1 MPIVQRFGRF
11 DGSTIELALTT
22 PADGDLHIDTDHAVL
37 TERRA
42 RIMDGEWAVIRQVHG
57 TTIVDAVSG
66 GRVLEA
72 DGIVTGE
79 SGRPIAVHGADCAPV
94 AFITNS
100 GPFGL
105 AHVGWRGLQA
115 GIVEAMVDRLGG
127 EGASVER
134 VVIGSTIGPECY
146 EFGEADLDAVAT
158 KYGDEVRAV
167 TADGQ
172 PALDLRAG
180 ITRAAALAEIDDV
193 RHIGGCT
200 ACERAGFSH
209 RARND
214 VGRHALVA
222 RIVATE
228 EPTS

>member
-1 MPIVQRFGRF
+1 MPIVQRVGRS
-11 DGSTIELALTT
+11 DGSTIELALTIL
-22 PADGDLHIDTDHAVL
+22 ADGDLHIDTDHAVL
-37 TERRA
+37 IERRA

-57 TTIVDAVSG
+57 TTIVDAAADA
-66 GRVLEA
+66 RVLEA
-72 DGIVTGE
+72 DGIVTE
-79 SGRPIAVHGADCAPV
+79 EIGRPIAVHGADCAPV
-94 AFITNS
+94 AFVTNS

-105 AHVGWRGLQA
+105 AHVGWRGLHA
-115 GIVEAMVDRLGG
+115 GIVEAMVDRLAAS
-127 EGASVER
+127 GASVDR
-134 VVIGSTIGPECY
+134 IIIGSAIGPECY
-146 EFGEADLDAVAT
+146 EFGEADLDTVAT

-167 TADGQ
+167 TTDGR

-180 ITRAAALAEIDDV
+180 IARAAAHVEIEDV
-193 RHIGGCT
+193 LHIGGCT

-209 RARND
+209 RARKD